1 MKLRLSSLVVVS
13 LAAALSACGGNKS
26 EAPKA
31 SQVIAKVNDSEL
43 SVHQLNFLLQGAAN
57 VPADR
62 LAGVKKELLNRLV
75 EQEAIVQEAISKKTD
90 REPNVQQQLEAA
102 RREVLVRNYLQ
113 KIASSVSNPDPLAVE
128 KFFSEKPFLFQ
139 NRKVYKFAEI
149 SLPGRPIAWP
159 EIEKA
164 LLPAKTINEAAT
176 VLKAKGIDLPIVQ
189 NVVRGSEELPMDLI
203 EKISKLKDGEV
214 IIYPRPPGI
223 AIAQIM
229 SSQDAPV
236 DQSKAKPLIERF
248 LVNQSRNE
256 AVQAEMKRIKDSAKV
271 TLMGEF
277 AAGAE
282 APKPIAAPAAP
293 TPDATVIDKG
303 VKSLK

>member
-1 MKLRLSSLVVVS
+1 M
-13 LAAALSACGGNKS
+13 
-26 EAPKA
+26 
-31 SQVIAKVNDSEL
+31 
-43 SVHQLNFLLQGAAN
+43 
-57 VPADR
+57 
-62 LAGVKKELLNRLV
+62 LNRLV
-75 EQEAIVQEAISKKTD
+75 EQEGIVQEALNKKTD

-113 KIASSVSNPDPLAVE
+113 KIASSVSPPDPLEVE

-149 SLPGRPIAWP
+149 SLPGVPIAWK

-164 LLPAKTINEAAT
+164 LIPAKSITEASAI
-176 VLKAKGIDLPIVQ
+176 LKSKSIDLPIVQ

-203 EKISKLKDGEV
+203 QKISTLKDGEV

-229 SSQDAPV
+229 NSTDAPV
-236 DQSKAKPLIERF
+236 DQAKAKPLIERF
-248 LVNQSRNE
+248 LNNQARTE
-256 AVQAEMKRIKDSAKV
+256 AVQAEIKRIKEASKV

-282 APKPIAAPAAP
+282 APKPVAAPAAP
-293 TPDATVIDKG
+293 TPADASVIDKG
-303 VKSLK
+303 LKNLK